1 MGRPQATQGLLGN
14 AALLPRK
21 PALRSV
27 IALPACI
34 HLLAAQAIDSA
45 GNAHGG
51 ASRTPWQC
59 QQEGIQRHDGTW
71 SSCRAVYDIHDS

>member
-21 PALRSV
+21 PALGSV
-27 IALPACI
+27 IARPACI
-34 HLLAAQAIDSA
+34 HLPTAQAIDST

-51 ASRTPWQC
+51 ASQTPWQC

-71 SSCRAVYDIHDS
+71 SSCQAVYDIHDS